1 MIAPRRQ
8 LTPLCGVVLACLVA
22 LAPERGVQ
30 AYLKLGAT
38 VMDGTVALKW
48 TQMPVRYFINEQGG
62 PGISAEEF
70 RQAIE
75 RAVRTWQDLPT
86 SSMTFEFGGFTR
98 QEPLEDDNVNT
109 FGFVPRPDLDRVLA
123 STNFLVDGRTGEI
136 LESDIFFNSTED
148 WSVAESGEAGRFDL
162 QAIALHETG
171 HFQGLGH
178 SALGETERSG
188 GGRRLIASGAAMF
201 PIAFNG
207 GIVAGREPTA
217 DDIAGVSDLYP
228 DGGVQRD
235 RGSIDGH
242 VTKNG
247 KGVFGAHVVAYH
259 LESGDLVGG
268 FALDESGAFVIA
280 GLRPGPHV
288 VRVEPLDDAD
298 IDSFFDEGTPVDL
311 QFQPLVYDKLVVVPA
326 GGAARGVEL
335 AVTPK

>member
-1 MIAPRRQ
+1 MTARRR
-8 LTPLCGVVLACLVA
+8 LGPLCGLVVACA
-22 LAPERGVQ
+22 LAMLPPRVVH

-38 VMDGTVALKW
+38 VADGMVALKW
-48 TQMPVRYFINEQGG
+48 TQTPVRYFINEQGG

-70 RQAIE
+70 RQAVE
-75 RAVRTWQDLPT
+75 RATRTWQDVPT
-86 SSMTFEFGGFTR
+86 SSMTFDFGGFTR
-98 QEPLEDDNVNT
+98 QEPLEDDGVNT

-123 STNFLVDGRTGEI
+123 STNFLIDARTGEI
-136 LESDIFFNSTED
+136 LESDIFFNSTVN
-148 WSVAESGEAGRFDL
+148 WSVAEAGEAGRFDVES
-162 QAIALHETG
+162 IALHETG

-178 SALGETERSG
+178 SALGETERTG
-188 GGRRLIASGAAMF
+188 TARRLIASGAVMF
-201 PIAFNG
+201 PIAFSG
-207 GIVAGREPTA
+207 GNIAGRQPMA
-217 DDIAGVSDLYP
+217 DDVAGVSDLYP

-235 RGSIDGH
+235 KGSIDGH

-247 KGVFGAHVVAYH
+247 KGVFGAHVVAHH

-268 FALDESGAFVIA
+268 FSLDDSGAFVIA

-298 IDSFFDEGTPVDL
+298 IDSFFDESAPVDL
-311 QFQPLVYDKLVVVPA
+311 VFQPLVYDRLVIVPA

>member
-1 MIAPRRQ
+1 MTARRRQ
-8 LTPLCGVVLACLVA
+8 LGPLCGIVLACLAA
-22 LAPERGVQ
+22 LTPERAVH

-38 VMDGTVALKW
+38 AADGDVALKW
-48 TQMPVRYFINEQGG
+48 SQMPVRYFINEQGG

-70 RQAIE
+70 RTAVE
-75 RAVRTWQDLPT
+75 RATRTWQDLPT

-109 FGFVPRPDLDRVLA
+109 FGFLSRPDLDRVLA
-123 STNFLVDGRTGEI
+123 STNFLIDVRTGEI
-136 LESDIFFNSTED
+136 LESDIFFNSTVN
-148 WSVAESGEAGRFDL
+148 WSVAEAGAAGRFDV
-162 QAIALHETG
+162 QSIALHETG

-188 GGRRLIASGAAMF
+188 GGRRLIASGAVMF
-201 PIAFNG
+201 PIAFSG
-207 GIVAGREPTA
+207 GIIAGREPTA

-228 DGGVQRD
+228 DGGVQRE

-247 KGVFGAHVVAYH
+247 TGVFGAHVVAYH

-268 FALDESGAFVIA
+268 FALDDTGAFVIA
-280 GLRPGPHV
+280 GLRPGAHV

-298 IDSFFDEGTPVDL
+298 IDSFFDENAPVDL

>member
-1 MIAPRRQ
+1 MTARRRR
-8 LTPLCGVVLACLVA
+8 LAPLCGAVLASLLALV
-22 LAPERGVQ
+22 PERGVQ

-38 VMDGTVALKW
+38 VADGTVALKW
-48 TQMPVRYFINEQGG
+48 AQMPVRYFINEQGG
-62 PGISAEEF
+62 PGITAEEL
-70 RQAIE
+70 RQAVE
-75 RAVRTWQDLPT
+75 RATRTWQDLPT
-86 SSMTFEFGGFTR
+86 SSMAFEFGGFTR
-98 QEPLEDDNVNT
+98 QEPLEDDNVST

-123 STNFLVDGRTGEI
+123 STNFLIDARTGEI
-136 LESDIFFNSTED
+136 LESDIFFNSTVS
-148 WSVAESGEAGRFDL
+148 WSVAESGEGGRFDV

-178 SALGETERSG
+178 SALGETEQSG
-188 GGRRLIASGAAMF
+188 GGRRLIASGAVMF
-201 PIAFNG
+201 PIAFSG
-207 GIVAGREPTA
+207 GITAGREPTA

-228 DGGVQRD
+228 DGGVERD

-268 FALDESGAFVIA
+268 FVLDETGAFVIA

-288 VRVEPLDDAD
+288 IRVEPLDDAD
-298 IDSFFDEGTPVDL
+298 IDSFFDEGAPVDL
-311 QFQPLVYDKLVVVPA
+311 QFRPLVYDKLVVVPA